1 MISAKEA
8 RELSEKGREK
18 AIIKQR
24 EKIEELI
31 KEQADRGLFSIFILW
46 LLYKENHKYLIELGY
61 KTDESS
67 TYSWEY

>member
-24 EKIEELI
+24 EEIEELI
-31 KEQADRGLFSIFILW
+31 KEQADKGLFTISVSW
-46 LLYKENHKYLIELGY
+46 LYKENHDYLIRLGY
-61 KTDESS
+61 KTNGS
-67 TYSWEY
+67 TLYSWEK

>member
-24 EKIEELI
+24 EEIEELI
-31 KEQADRGLFSIFILW
+31 KEQADKGLFSISIPW
-46 LLYKENHKYLIELGY
+46 LYKENHKYLIELGY
-61 KTDESS
+61 KTDGSS